1 MRGTRERENN
11 RPRIGGIRFESVR
24 LFRSIICGINQ
35 SAVIAT
41 RCPNVCRQSSH
52 RSNVDRIYGKRTLG
66 PTSLVPITFIP
77 LFFLIFPSW
86 CATLIRIVNFEL
98 SIGRNLER
106 TDRISRSQLF
116 LYILSFFNVYLFLEF
131 FREMYYEIFNWNLLL
146 IQRIIRF
153 SFFF

>member
-98 SIGRNLER
+98 SIGRNVILR

-116 LYILSFFNVYLFLEF
+116 LYNFIIYLFLEF

>member
-1 MRGTRERENN
+1 MRGTRERENK
-11 RPRIGGIRFESVR
+11 RIGGIRFESVR

>member
-98 SIGRNLER
+98 SIGRNVILNEQIGYR
-106 TDRISRSQLF
+106 VHNYFYTFFHSSTFISS
-116 LYILSFFNVYLFLEF
+116 
-131 FREMYYEIFNWNLLL
+131 
-146 IQRIIRF
+146 
-153 SFFF
+153 